1 MIMEKIIKEIEQIA
15 IDSENGNIKPFQAL
29 IHLYTIEK
37 SIQSAVKDAKQVITD
52 KTIEELSMYTKGD
65 EPSYMGLRPTV
76 VTTTR
81 FKCDHD
87 DEYSRLKDLVKLRES
102 AMKKSYART
111 ANNKDPLRDESGE
124 IIPPAEPTSST
135 YIKMEIVK

>member
-1 MIMEKIIKEIEQIA
+1 MEKIIKEIEQIA

-37 SIQSAVKDAKQVITD
+37 SIQSAVKDAKQAITN

-65 EPSYMGLRPTV
+65 EPLYMGFRPTV

-111 ANNKDPLRDESGE
+111 AKNKDPLRDESGE

-135 YIKMEIVK
+135 YIKMEMVK